1 MMKRSWLLLMAL
13 WLGALTLA
21 GCNCNC
27 ENGEKEVDARLQQAM
42 DYCLEHWGTHSL
54 VHSQTAVYGEC
65 MFPSGIG
72 CEDDM
77 VLNGECDY
85 TPNTE
90 NIDTEEER
98 LAWCEENVQGWM
110 RDMVEGAEN
119 VTIKWGEESEGG
131 ASLVRNWVITY
142 KKDRTWYAI
151 SVECVADFVDG
162 SIGVTYGDEVAEDAF
177 SEENVEENIEENIE
191 ENVEEPAEEVT
202 E

>member
-98 LAWCEENVQGWM
+98 LAGCEESVQWWM
-110 RDMVEGAEN
+110 RDMVEWAEN
-119 VTIKWGEESEGG
+119 VSVKWGEESEGG
-131 ASLVRNWVITY
+131 ASFVRGGEIRYT
-142 KKDRTWYAI
+142 KDWEEMVTR
-151 SVECVADFVDG
+151 VECVADFVDG
-162 SIGVTYGDEVAEDAF
+162 SLGVSYYDGETFEQEAV
-177 SEENVEENIEENIE
+177 EETVEENDEGA
-191 ENVEEPAEEVT
+191 VEEVT

>member
-1 MMKRSWLLLMAL
+1 MDS
-13 WLGALTLA
+13 
-21 GCNCNC
+21 
-27 ENGEKEVDARLQQAM
+27 RLQQAM

-54 VHSQTAVYGEC
+54 IHSQTAVYGEC

-98 LAWCEENVQGWM
+98 LAGCEENVQWWM

-119 VTIKWGEESEGG
+119 VTVKWGDESEGG
-131 ASLVRNWVITY
+131 ASFVRGGEIRYT
-142 KKDRTWYAI
+142 KDWEEMVTR
-151 SVECVADFVDG
+151 VECVADFVDG
-162 SIGVTYGDEVAEDAF
+162 SLGVSYYDGETF
-177 SEENVEENIEENIE
+177 EEEAVEETVEENDEEA
-191 ENVEEPAEEVT
+191 VEEVT

>member
-1 MMKRSWLLLMAL
+1 MKKSWLLLVAL

-27 ENGEKEVDARLQQAM
+27 EMGENEVDARLQQAM

-54 VHSQTAVYGEC
+54 IHSQTAVYGEC

-98 LAWCEENVQGWM
+98 LAGCEENVQWWM
-110 RDMVEGAEN
+110 RDMAEGAEN
-119 VTIKWGEESEGG
+119 ITVKWGDESEGG
-131 ASLVRNWVITY
+131 ASFVRGGEIRY
-142 KKDRTWYAI
+142 AKDWEEKVTR
-151 SVECVADFVDG
+151 VECVADFVDW
-162 SIGVTYGDEVAEDAF
+162 SLGVSYFDEET
-177 SEENVEENIEENIE
+177 SEEG
-191 ENVEEPAEEVT
+191 AE
-202 E
+202 

>member
-1 MMKRSWLLLMAL
+1 MKKSWLLLVAL
-13 WLGALTLA
+13 LLGALTLA
-21 GCNCNC
+21 WCNCNC
-27 ENGEKEVDARLQQAM
+27 KNGESEVDARLQQAM

-54 VHSQTAVYGEC
+54 IHSQTAVYGEC

-98 LAWCEENVQGWM
+98 LAGCEESVQWWM
-110 RDMVEGAEN
+110 RDMVEWAEN
-119 VTIKWGEESEGG
+119 VTVKWGDESEGG

-142 KKDRTWYAI
+142 RKDRIWYAI

-162 SIGVTYGDEVAEDAF
+162 SISVTYGDEVAEDEF
-177 SEENVEENIEENIE
+177 REESVDNLSQKEWDKITI
-191 ENVEEPAEEVT
+191 EEVT

>member
-1 MMKRSWLLLMAL
+1 MMKKTWLLLMAL
-13 WLGALTLA
+13 LLGALTLA

-27 ENGEKEVDARLQQAM
+27 ENGESEVDVRLQQAM

-54 VHSQTAVYGEC
+54 IHSQTAVYGEC

-90 NIDTEEER
+90 NIDTEEKR
-98 LAWCEENVQGWM
+98 LAGCEESVQWWM

-119 VTIKWGEESEGG
+119 VSVVWGEESEGG
-131 ASLVRNWVITY
+131 ASFVRGGEIRYT
-142 KKDRTWYAI
+142 KDWEEMVTR
-151 SVECVADFVDG
+151 VECVADFVDG
-162 SIGVTYGDEVAEDAF
+162 SLGVSYYDGETFEEEAVEELA
-177 SEENVEENIEENIE
+177 EENEEKA
-191 ENVEEPAEEVT
+191 AEEVT

>member
-1 MMKRSWLLLMAL
+1 MC
-13 WLGALTLA
+13 ALTLA
-21 GCNCNC
+21 WSNSNCNC

-65 MFPSGIG
+65 MFPSGVG

-77 VLNGECDY
+77 ILNGECDY

-90 NIDTEEER
+90 NIDTEDKR
-98 LAWCEENVQGWM
+98 LAGCEENVQWWM
-110 RDMVEGAEN
+110 KDMVDWAEN
-119 VTIKWGEESEGG
+119 VTVKWGEESEGG

-142 KKDRTWYAI
+142 RKDRIWYAI

-162 SIGVTYGDEVAEDAF
+162 SIGVTYGDEVAEV
-177 SEENVEENIEENIE
+177 SEGTVEEAVEVVEDVIEE
-191 ENVEEPAEEVT
+191 VET
-202 E
+202 ETVSE

>member
-1 MMKRSWLLLMAL
+1 MMKKSWLLLMAL

-21 GCNCNC
+21 WCNCNC
-27 ENGEKEVDARLQQAM
+27 KNGESEVDARLQQAM

-54 VHSQTAVYGEC
+54 IHSQTAVYGEC

-77 VLNGECDY
+77 VLNWECDY

-98 LAWCEENVQGWM
+98 LEGCEESVQWWM
-110 RDMVEGAEN
+110 RDMVEWAKN
-119 VTIKWGEESEGG
+119 VTVKRGEESEGG
-131 ASLVRNWVITY
+131 ASFVRGGEIRYT
-142 KKDRTWYAI
+142 KDWEEMVTR
-151 SVECVADFVDG
+151 VECVADFVDG
-162 SIGVTYGDEVAEDAF
+162 SLGVSYYDGEIFEEEAV
-177 SEENVEENIEENIE
+177 EENVEET
-191 ENVEEPAEEVT
+191 VKKVT

>member
-1 MMKRSWLLLMAL
+1 MMKKTWLLITTL
-13 WLGALTLA
+13 WLCVLTLTW
-21 GCNCNC
+21 CNSNCNC
-27 ENGEKEVDARLQQAM
+27 EKEVDARLQQAM

-65 MFPSGIG
+65 MFPSGVG

-77 VLNGECDY
+77 ILNGECDY

-98 LAWCEENVQGWM
+98 LAGCDESVQSWM
-110 RDMVEGAEN
+110 KDMVEEAEN
-119 VTIKWGEESEGG
+119 VTVEWGEESEGG

-142 KKDRTWYAI
+142 RKDRIWYAI

-191 ENVEEPAEEVT
+191 ENVEESAEEVT